1 MRLQAA
7 QTGSAH
13 LEHQFARSGDRIKHK
28 PLLGHDSST
37 GTVPIVRLFL
47 AALPVV
53 LLGEAKVAQE
63 FGVHLWKG
71 TSAYSETRA
80 RDQQRAL
87 SEGAVC
93 FAQLVLVPR
102 HGSQGGGKESECG
115 GDGKV
120 RECFGTRPELCT
132 LTHARWLRTASMH
145 GDHARELST

>member
-13 LEHQFARSGDRIKHK
+13 LEHQFARSGDRIKYK

-63 FGVHLWKG
+63 FGVHPL
-71 TSAYSETRA
+71 ERPP
-80 RDQQRAL
+80 L
-87 SEGAVC
+87 SLAKLHGLLDAVPV
-93 FAQLVLVPR
+93 VLV
-102 HGSQGGGKESECG
+102 
-115 GDGKV
+115 
-120 RECFGTRPELCT
+120 
-132 LTHARWLRTASMH
+132 
-145 GDHARELST
+145 